1 MVDVADLRA
10 DHFVPL
16 KHGRFRITLEDGDVE
31 ITLAAIKS
39 GDPSMRAG
47 GAFSLLW
54 QGPAEPLLEQGVYPL
69 VHEALGQFNV
79 FIVPIG
85 RTAQHATYQAV
96 FN

>member
-39 GDPSMRAG
+39 GNPGMRKG

-54 QGPAEPLLEQGVYPL
+54 QGPAEPILGQGVYPL
-69 VHEALGQFNV
+69 AHETLGQFEV

-85 RTAQHATYQAV
+85 RADQHAIYQAV